1 MKYKWAKNLRI
12 GNFVKVNNQEYHPEL
27 DNEILVVVGINQTDN
42 LERTGRTH
50 SVSMNHLDNKKN
62 YVIPAVSQLEM
73 YVQGIELN
81 DKNIQELGY
90 TLTDTNSAGNVWN
103 IVKIGEFIN
112 EDFQIIY
119 FNRTKEYKRRNLR
132 IKYVHELQNLFFAIT
147 GTELSIENES

>member
-1 MKYKWAKNLRI
+1 MEAKKLRL

-42 LERTGRTH
+42 LEKNGRTH
-50 SVSMNHLDNKKN
+50 NISMNYLDNKKN
-62 YVIPAVSQLEM
+62 YVIPAISQFEM

-103 IVKIGEFIN
+103 IVKIGEFVN
-112 EDFQIIY
+112 EDYQIIY
-119 FNRTKEYKRRNLR
+119 FNKTKEYKRRNLR
-132 IKYVHELQNLFFAIT
+132 IKYVHELQNLFFAIA
-147 GTELSIENES
+147 GTELQYEELP

>member
-1 MKYKWAKNLRI
+1 
-12 GNFVKVNNQEYHPEL
+12 
-27 DNEILVVVGINQTDN
+27 
-42 LERTGRTH
+42 
-50 SVSMNHLDNKKN
+50 
-62 YVIPAVSQLEM
+62 M

-132 IKYVHELQNLFFAIT
+132 IKYVHELQNLFFAVT
-147 GTELSIENES
+147 GQELTINN

>member
-1 MKYKWAKNLRI
+1 MKANELRI
-12 GNFVKVNNQEYHPEL
+12 GNLVKVNNQEYHPEL

-132 IKYVHELQNLFFAIT
+132 IKYVHELQNLFFAVT
-147 GTELSIENES
+147 GQELTINN